1 MGWLFADGLVAPL
14 LLGFVLGEAALLY
27 GLHRR
32 SGRGLPPGDIVAL
45 LAPGACLMLALWAA
59 MASAWWGWTGL
70 ALTAA
75 LVAHL
80 VDLARRWRGS
90 GG

>member
-1 MGWLFADGLVAPL
+1 
-14 LLGFVLGEAALLY
+14 
-27 GLHRR
+27 
-32 SGRGLPPGDIVAL
+32 LPPGDIVAL

-59 MASAWWGWTGL
+59 MAGAWWGWTGL